1 LIQDTLI
8 QEQPPK
14 MPCSICRQAGHNKL
28 KCPGASGSATGKA
41 AGGAGTK
48 AAFPKAPGIKDA
60 GDELV
65 ESMAAMALSDSSSYY
80 EEIIKTNTYI
90 NQRSESKS
98 DVHSFTTLASDRLTQ
113 SQNIQLGIS
122 MESFLSDAVKSNT
135 KGWVSIRTKTKKG
148 EKETDHLY
156 ANHAAKQLIYCEQ
169 KDNINLDTEKSR
181 TTKTKV
187 QEITAKLQ
195 KDYPDYDVKGHILAA
210 RYLDAS
216 EDIATSIIARKYSD
230 VSVIGVNGFLAMFG
244 LPLIENYDIYKKIIA
259 AICKR
264 KFI

>member
-1 LIQDTLI
+1 
-8 QEQPPK
+8 

-28 KCPGASGSATGKA
+28 KCPGTGTGPGTKA

-48 AAFPKAPGIKDA
+48 TPGTCNVKTATKAPGIKDES
-60 GDELV
+60 DELV
-65 ESMAAMALSDSSSYY
+65 ESMATMALSDCSTYY
-80 EEIIKTNTYI
+80 EEIIKSNVYI

-98 DVHSFTTLASDRLTQ
+98 DIHSFTTLAPDRLTQ

-135 KGWVSIRTKTKKG
+135 NGWISIREKTKKG

-156 ANHAAKQLIYCEQ
+156 ANHTAKQLIYCEQ

-187 QEITAKLQ
+187 QEITTELK
-195 KDYPDYDVKGHILAA
+195 KKYPDYDVKGHILAA
-210 RYLDAS
+210 RYLDDT
-216 EDIATSIIARKYSD
+216 EDVAVGIIARKYSD
-230 VSVIGVNGFLAMFG
+230 VSVIGVNRFLAMFG

-259 AICKR
+259 SICKR